1 MNERGI
7 ALIAGLVLLS
17 AISLLGLMAASSM
30 ILQKHMA
37 SNSRQDMLALEYSE
51 IAGSYA
57 SRWLFS
63 RPNYERE
70 ADCISNCVLPVAIR
84 SAGELPPLAE
94 YQSAAWWRA
103 NGIEAGTHPVSG
115 EKTISYENSGSQ
127 PPLWILEELYF
138 QPIAGNALEDG
149 TEGIAYY
156 RILAR
161 GSGIH
166 PASVAVTESIVA
178 RPWGGD
184 YQLGEFPPDPE
195 PDDFCTQF
203 DQQPH
208 PQFSCGRLAW
218 RQRR

>member
-1 MNERGI
+1 MNQRGI
-7 ALIAGLVLLS
+7 ALIAGLVLLA
-17 AISLLGLMAASSM
+17 AISLLGLMAASGM

-37 SNSRQDMLALEYSE
+37 SNFRQDMLALENSE

-57 SRWLFS
+57 SKWLFS
-63 RPNYERE
+63 RPNHERE
-70 ADCISNCVLPVAIR
+70 AACVSNCTLPVAIR
-84 SAGELPPLAE
+84 NAGEIPALAE

-103 NGIEAGTHPVSG
+103 NGVAAGTHPVSG
-115 EKTISYENSGSQ
+115 ENSTSYENSGSE
-127 PPLWILEELYF
+127 PARWIMEELHF
-138 QPIAGNALEDG
+138 HPLSGNELEDG

-156 RILAR
+156 RILGR

-184 YQLGEFPPDPE
+184 YQLGDFPPGPE
-195 PDDFCTQF
+195 PDDFCLQF
-203 DQQPH
+203 DQQTR
-208 PQFSCGRLAW
+208 QLINCGRLAW